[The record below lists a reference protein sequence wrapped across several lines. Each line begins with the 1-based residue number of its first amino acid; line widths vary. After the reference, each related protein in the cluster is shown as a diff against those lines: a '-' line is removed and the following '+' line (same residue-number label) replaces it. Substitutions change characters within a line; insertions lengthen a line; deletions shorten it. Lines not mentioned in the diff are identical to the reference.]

1 MSRSR
6 LSIEAAPAIAEEAYV
21 FGYPLVLMDVMRGV
35 MTATPEPIDHK
46 APINQ
51 FLHTAEYPDPA
62 DQDIVSPCVDSLYS
76 IAWLD
81 LTEEPIILTTPATR
95 KRYYSLQLLDAWT
108 NVVASVSSQRTGTEK
123 ASVVIVGPGWT
134 GRLPARLPR
143 LHSRTSMACLI
154 GRTQTNGK
162 DDYIAVHA
170 FQKQYL
176 LTPLSS
182 WGMPYKAPSDVAAE
196 PNVDAVTPPVDQVSA
211 MNGVTFFSRLNAL
224 MKTQTPSPF
233 DGPAT
238 RRFAA
243 VGIAS
248 GKEFDPHLFDSDQTV
263 ANGKARI
270 LAAARKY
277 HGKRLNG
284 WDVNVNHNGQYGTQ
298 YLFRAV
304 AARTGFETS
313 RPDDLLHAR
322 ATVDSDGQPLTG
334 ISRYTI
340 RLDRNQ
346 LPPVDAFWSLT
357 VYNSRQFL
365 APNPIDRYAIGD
377 RNRLRFDVDGM
388 ATLYVQH
395 ESPGPDTQLNWLPA
409 PSDDFSLS
417 LRLYWPGKQVLD
429 GSWKMP
435 AIRREKAPPRL
446 HAA

>member
-21 FGYPLVLMDVMRGV
+21 FGYPLVLMDVIRGV
-35 MTATPEPIDHK
+35 MTATPEPTDRK

-51 FLHTAEYPDPA
+51 FLHTAEYPDPMVE
-62 DQDIVSPCVDSLYS
+62 DIVSPCVDSLYS

-143 LHSRTSMACLI
+143 IHSRTNMACLI
-154 GRTQTNGK
+154 CRTQTNGK
-162 DDYIAVHA
+162 DDYLAVHA
-170 FQKQYL
+170 FQRHYL
-176 LTPLSS
+176 LTPASS
-182 WGMPYKAPSDVAAE
+182 WGTPFTAPSHVPVE
-196 PNVDAVTPPVDQVSA
+196 SNVDAVTPPVDQVSA
-211 MNGVTFFSRLNAL
+211 MDAVTFFNRLNAL
-224 MKTQTPSPF
+224 MKTQPPSPF

-243 VGIAS
+243 VGIAP
-248 GKEFDPHLFDSDQTV
+248 GKDFDPHLFDSYKTV

-277 HGKRLNG
+277 HGKHLNG
-284 WDVNVNHNGQYGTQ
+284 WDININSGQYGTQ
-298 YLFRAV
+298 YLLRAV

-313 RPDDLLHAR
+313 RPEDMLHAR

-365 APNPIDRYAIGD
+365 ASNPIDRYAIGD
-377 RNRLRFDVDGM
+377 RNRLRFDIDGM

-395 ESPGPDTQLNWLPA
+395 ESPGPDKQLNWLPV
-409 PSDDFSLS
+409 PYDDFSLS

-435 AIRREKAPPRL
+435 AIRRENAPPRL
-446 HAA
+446 RAA